1 MTWVPDTE
9 GFPPWSDHPVLPQDV
24 LYSFDGPIVFVA
36 PVGLSRTLFVKFQES
51 DETSFFHASP
61 INEDNLAALKSGELS
76 LRGALSSDQIFIVE
90 FSHDLRVLRF
100 WQDEMRLLGE
110 RLLPT
115 RRVGLVPRAKLV
127 WDSLIEA
134 RALLALTFQGASLG
148 RSHMPLGMLTA
159 LVNKTHEAARRILL
173 PPDLVGM
180 KSATIDFHVAPPK
193 FSSLVLA
200 LQNPV
205 FRTKVIQK
213 RLHREDATEQLASDI
228 QTNGSE
234 FVENI
239 AELSE
244 SANSG
249 EISLAIAQERF
260 SSLEQIKSIVPTE
273 RNKLTELA
281 ITSNTDDKRSLV
293 VVSHETG
300 DKIIRARKL
309 IEARP
314 VTDHGRIIQ
323 TNDKRFTVVYQS
335 VRGNE
340 VTFAM
345 DQKAFFVMEA
355 EGRLKLG
362 NRIRAVGYLERRA
375 RRDSLS
381 LTETP
386 VTAPSVLPNL

>member
-1 MTWVPDTE
+1 MTWVPDSK
-9 GFPPWSDHPVLPQDV
+9 GSPPWSDKPVAPDDV
-24 LYSFDGPIVFVA
+24 LYAFDGPVVFVA
-36 PVGLSRTLFVKFQES
+36 PVGLSKTLFVKFQEQDHS
-51 DETSFFHASP
+51 SFFHASP
-61 INEDNLAALKSGELS
+61 INEENLSALKNGELS
-76 LRGALSSDQIFIVE
+76 VRGALTADQIFIVE
-90 FSHDLRVLRF
+90 LTHNLHVIRF
-100 WQDEMRLLGE
+100 WQDEVRLIGE
-110 RLLPT
+110 GLLPT
-115 RRVGLVPRAKLV
+115 RRIGLASKAKPI
-127 WDSLIEA
+127 WDSLVEA

-148 RSHMPLGMLTA
+148 RSHMPLGLLTA

-173 PPDLVGM
+173 PPDLVGL

-213 RLHREDATEQLASDI
+213 RLNSEDAPQQLESEI
-228 QTNGSE
+228 QTNSSE
-234 FVENI
+234 FVENM

-244 SANSG
+244 SADRG

-260 SSLEQIKSIVPTE
+260 TSLEQIKSIVPTE

-281 ITSNTDDKRSLV
+281 ITSNANDKRALV
-293 VVSHETG
+293 VMSHETG
-300 DKIIRARKL
+300 DKIVRARKL

-314 VTDHGRIIQ
+314 ITDHGRIIQ
-323 TNDKRFTVVYQS
+323 VNDKRYTVVYQS

-340 VTFAM
+340 VTFMM
-345 DQKAFFVMEA
+345 DQQSFSAMEG
-355 EGRLKLG
+355 EDKLKLG

-381 LTETP
+381 LTEPP
-386 VTAPSVLPNL
+386 VTAPAVPQSG

>member
-9 GFPPWSDHPVLPQDV
+9 GFPPWSDQPVAPHDV

-36 PVGLSRTLFVKFQES
+36 AVGLSNTLFVKFQEQGDS
-51 DETSFFHASP
+51 SFFHASP
-61 INEDNLAALKSGELS
+61 ISEEQLAALKGGELS
-76 LRGALSSDQIFIVE
+76 LRGALSSDRIFIVE
-90 FSHDLRVLRF
+90 LTSDLHVRRF
-100 WQDEMRLLGE
+100 WRDEMRLWSE
-110 RLLPT
+110 RLLPA
-115 RRVGLVPRAKLV
+115 RRVGLVPKAKLI
-127 WDSLIEA
+127 WDSLVEA

-173 PPDLVGM
+173 PPNLLGL
-180 KSATIDFHVAPPK
+180 KSASIDFHVAPPK

-213 RLHREDATEQLASDI
+213 RLGSEVEQLASEI
-228 QTNGSE
+228 QTNSSE
-234 FVENI
+234 FVDNI
-239 AELSE
+239 AELAE
-244 SANSG
+244 SADKG

-260 SSLEQIKSIVPTE
+260 ASLEQIRSIVPTE

-281 ITSNTDDKRSLV
+281 ITSNTDEKRSLV

-309 IEARP
+309 IEATP

-323 TNDKRFTVVYQS
+323 INDKRYTVVYQS

-340 VTFAM
+340 VTFTM
-345 DQKAFFVMEA
+345 DPKAFQSMEA
-355 EGRLKLG
+355 EDRLKLG

-375 RRDSLS
+375 RRDSLT
-381 LTETP
+381 LTDLPQTSP
-386 VTAPSVLPNL
+386 VTARG

>member
-1 MTWVPDTE
+1 MTWEPDNE
-9 GFPPWSDHPVLPQDV
+9 GFPPWSDQPVAPQDI
-24 LYSFDGPIVFVA
+24 LYAFDGPIVFVA
-36 PVGLSRTLFVKFQES
+36 PIGLSNTLFVKFQEQ
-51 DETSFFHASP
+51 DETSLFHASP
-61 INEDNLAALKSGELS
+61 IDVEHLAALKTGELS
-76 LRGALSSDQIFIVE
+76 LRGALTSDQIYIVE
-90 FSHDLRVLRF
+90 LTHDMRVVRF
-100 WQDEMRLLGE
+100 WQDEMSELGE
-110 RLLPT
+110 SLLPT
-115 RRVGLVPRAKLV
+115 RRVGIVPKAKLI
-127 WDSLIEA
+127 WDSLVEA
-134 RALLALTFQGASLG
+134 RALLALTFQGLSLG

-173 PPDLVGM
+173 PPDLLGL
-180 KSATIDFHVAPPK
+180 KSASIDFHVAPPK

-213 RLHREDATEQLASDI
+213 RLKSEDAPEQLASEI

-234 FVENI
+234 FVDNI
-239 AELSE
+239 AELSD
-244 SANSG
+244 SANKG
-249 EISLAIAQERF
+249 EISLSIAQERF
-260 SSLEQIKSIVPTE
+260 ASLEQIKSIVPTE

-281 ITSNTDDKRSLV
+281 ITANTDEKRTLV

-323 TNDKRFTVVYQS
+323 INDKRLTVVYQS

-340 VTFAM
+340 VTFTMEQEPFSA
-345 DQKAFFVMEA
+345 MEA

-362 NRIRAVGYLERRA
+362 HRIRAVGYLERRA
-375 RRDSLS
+375 RRDSLT
-381 LTETP
+381 LTEPP
-386 VTAPSVLPNL
+386 VTAPGVAHG